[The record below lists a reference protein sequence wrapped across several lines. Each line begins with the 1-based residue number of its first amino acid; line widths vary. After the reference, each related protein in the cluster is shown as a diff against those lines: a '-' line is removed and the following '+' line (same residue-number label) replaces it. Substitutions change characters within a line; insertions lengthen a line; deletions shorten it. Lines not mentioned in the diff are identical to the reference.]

1 METISII
8 IPCYNE
14 EEAIPV
20 YYETMVR
27 QMNEMEEQ
35 QKVQFE
41 LIFVDDGSKD
51 HSLFEMRRLAQK
63 DMRCRYLSFSRN
75 FGKEAAMYAGLQAAK
90 GDYVTVMD
98 VDLQDPPFLLPKMYA
113 MLQSGTCDCVAARR
127 SSREGEG
134 KIKSFLS
141 NAFYSVINRLSKT
154 EIVSGARDYR
164 LMSRKMVDAV
174 RGNVIRPLLCVGRKE
189 IRQELESRK
198 CSWCEDSTNAED
210 AYTRNGIRH
219 HVLPY
224 LTEEVNPRA
233 AAHMAQ
239 TSLDLLE
246 TEEYLEQQTD
256 QLMERYASAEKN
268 AVVLR
273 DAVSSEAPLLQRYV
287 IRRVLEQLAGKRKD
301 LTREHLESVRELFE
315 KQVGKS
321 VCLPYGIT
329 AVRGYETLR
338 LEKQGVHLKEERKR
352 KSGEEV
358 PIPVPAGWEEEKS
371 LTFAENPVTIVKKT
385 SVFPE
390 RIEEKKYTKCFDCD
404 KIKDGLV
411 LRTRRSGDYL
421 RVTAK
426 GGKKKLKDYMIDA
439 KIPKEE
445 RDSILLLADGPEI
458 WWVVGYRRGESGR
471 VGEDTKAVLQIQIG
485 VGKEENR

>member
-27 QMNEMEEQ
+27 QMDEMEEQ

-98 VDLQDPPFLLPKMYA
+98 VDLQDPPSLLPKMYA

-174 RGNVIRPLLCVGRKE
+174 LEMSEYNRFSKGIFGWVGFRTK
-189 IRQELESRK
+189 
-198 CSWCEDSTNAED
+198 W
-210 AYTRNGIRH
+210 
-219 HVLPY
+219 LPY
-224 LTEEVNPRA
+224 ENVERVAGETKWSFWKLLLY
-233 AAHMAQ
+233 
-239 TSLDLLE
+239 SLQGIVGFSTVPLAL
-246 TEEYLEQQTD
+246 
-256 QLMERYASAEKN
+256 AS
-268 AVVLR
+268 VL
-273 DAVSSEAPLLQRYV
+273 
-287 IRRVLEQLAGKRKD
+287 
-301 LTREHLESVRELFE
+301 
-315 KQVGKS
+315 
-321 VCLPYGIT
+321 
-329 AVRGYETLR
+329 
-338 LEKQGVHLKEERKR
+338 
-352 KSGEEV
+352 
-358 PIPVPAGWEEEKS
+358 
-371 LTFAENPVTIVKKT
+371 
-385 SVFPE
+385 
-390 RIEEKKYTKCFDCD
+390 
-404 KIKDGLV
+404 GLV
-411 LRTRRSGDYL
+411 LCVVSFLMVLYIIIKTLLFGDPVGGWPSLACMVMFMGGIQLFCMGILGQYL
-421 RVTAK
+421 AK
-426 GGKKKLKDYMIDA
+426 TYLETKHRPIYILAETD
-439 KIPKEE
+439 EE
-445 RDSILLLADGPEI
+445 RS
-458 WWVVGYRRGESGR
+458 YGEKM
-471 VGEDTKAVLQIQIG
+471 D
-485 VGKEENR
+485 

>member
-1 METISII
+1 M
-8 IPCYNE
+8 
-14 EEAIPV
+14 
-20 YYETMVR
+20 
-27 QMNEMEEQ
+27 
-35 QKVQFE
+35 
-41 LIFVDDGSKD
+41 
-51 HSLFEMRRLAQK
+51 
-63 DMRCRYLSFSRN
+63 
-75 FGKEAAMYAGLQAAK
+75 
-90 GDYVTVMD
+90 
-98 VDLQDPPFLLPKMYA
+98 
-113 MLQSGTCDCVAARR
+113 
-127 SSREGEG
+127 
-134 KIKSFLS
+134 
-141 NAFYSVINRLSKT
+141 
-154 EIVSGARDYR
+154 
-164 LMSRKMVDAV
+164 
-174 RGNVIRPLLCVGRKE
+174 IRPLLCVGRKE

-315 KQVGKS
+315 KQVGKK
-321 VCLPYGIT
+321 CLP
-329 AVRGYETLR
+329 AVWNHRRARIRDAPPGKAGSAFKRRT
-338 LEKQGVHLKEERKR
+338 EKEKR
-352 KSGEEV
+352 RRSSNSGS
-358 PIPVPAGWEEEKS
+358 AGWEEEKS
-371 LTFAENPVTIVKKT
+371 LAFAENPVTIVKKT

-421 RVTAK
+421 RVTQKA
-426 GGKKKLKDYMIDA
+426 GK
-439 KIPKEE
+439 
-445 RDSILLLADGPEI
+445 R
-458 WWVVGYRRGESGR
+458 
-471 VGEDTKAVLQIQIG
+471 
-485 VGKEENR
+485 N